1 MLELLRKS
9 VLMGLG
15 AVVITK
21 EKVEEFVDELIKKG
35 ELAED
40 QRSKAI
46 QDLLEKSKE
55 QEKEF
60 IDKVNAQ
67 VRKAVEKLGVP
78 TREDI
83 ERLEKKIDELQK
95 KK

>member
-15 AVVITK
+15 AVMITK
-21 EKVEEFVDELIKKG
+21 EKIEELVDELIKKG
-35 ELAED
+35 ELTED

-67 VRKAVEKLGVP
+67 VKKAVEKLGVP